1 MPNVA
6 RRTSKSN
13 MCCYLFRSK
22 DHKRVGKLMQKETA
36 FTPQLKTGI
45 VEVINKKGKNY
56 KALERIKRITK
67 GIRLGIPKRSTKIM
81 RD

>member
-1 MPNVA
+1 
-6 RRTSKSN
+6 
-13 MCCYLFRSK
+13 
-22 DHKRVGKLMQKETA
+22 MQKETA